1 MQSKPVLGSP
11 QSSQNMSVNDVI
23 CFLFSFQGAF
33 SEFALFFYDKYGG
46 TIIAVV
52 WKPAAFEPQLFK
64 V

>member
-1 MQSKPVLGSP
+1 MMPW
-11 QSSQNMSVNDVI
+11 
-23 CFLFSFQGAF
+23 FLFSFQGAF

-64 V
+64 DMCASALITCA